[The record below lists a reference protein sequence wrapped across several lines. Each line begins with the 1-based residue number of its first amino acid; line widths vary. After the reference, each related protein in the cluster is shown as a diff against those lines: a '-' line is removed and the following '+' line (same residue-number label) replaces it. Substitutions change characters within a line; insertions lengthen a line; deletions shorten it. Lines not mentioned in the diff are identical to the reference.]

1 MTEYIV
7 VQKVFWNWITISVY
21 LTFVDIFLKVLKKFS
36 KSCTIVQNKGGL
48 PEFSWSFTQVNFH
61 LEM

>member
-1 MTEYIV
+1 MIACISHQTKALKLNHYNFIG
-7 VQKVFWNWITISVY
+7 SVY

-48 PEFSWSFTQVNFH
+48 PEFS
-61 LEM
+61 